1 MYNAKELRMYNL
13 NLVFTRHKE
22 MGSCSSFELH
32 RIIEMI
38 RPEIIFEEL
47 SKSNY
52 DKAYIEKSLITL
64 ESNAIKLYLQNH
76 SIDHIPVDTYNL
88 PDSYDENV
96 GYMLR
101 SLTDSIRSESIYLR
115 RLLDH
120 QALLISQRGFNF
132 LNSDQNDEFMERIH
146 NQREIILDIINDEWL
161 FQIANLEKEVID
173 KRENEIIDNVYKYSK
188 EHAYNQA
195 LLFIGAGHR
204 KSMIEKIKEHETQEK
219 IEINWILFD
228 S

>member
-1 MYNAKELRMYNL
+1 
-13 NLVFTRHKE
+13 
-22 MGSCSSFELH
+22 MGSCNSFELH
-32 RIIEMI
+32 SIIEMI
-38 RPEIIFEEL
+38 SPEIIFEEL
-47 SKSNY
+47 STSNY
-52 DKAYIEKSLITL
+52 DKAYKEKSLITL

-76 SIDHIPVDTYNL
+76 DIEHIPVDTYTL
-88 PDSYDENV
+88 PDSYYENV

-120 QALLISQRGFNF
+120 QASLINQGGFNF

-146 NQREIILDIINDEWL
+146 NQREIILNIINDEKL

-173 KRENEIIDNVYKYSK
+173 KREDEIIDNVYNYSK

-204 KSMIEKIKEHETQEK
+204 KSMIRKIKERKTQEK
-219 IEINWILFD
+219 TEIDWILLN